1 MCIILIKTL
10 NSLNVKIKKF
20 DDDTVSMFTQQK
32 IPRDTVQQLY
42 SLVIDYGIFGDVS
55 QILTN
60 QKRECTV
67 FSILI
72 G

>member
-1 MCIILIKTL
+1 MILIKTFK
-10 NSLNVKIKKF
+10 SLNVKIKKF
-20 DDDTVSMFTQQK
+20 DDDIVSMFTQQK

-60 QKRECTV
+60 QKRECTL